1 MVDFT
6 KPTIEVTLRRG
17 TEVRRATVYT
27 RYGRA
32 RERLVQEICD
42 LVKGRVVYFCLKR
55 DGCTMT
61 VVPVTQWTE
70 PKYAGEPGGSGGL
83 AGFTPMFEHPDF
95 GSAAVLEVMGH
106 DRRPWRVEASNPQSG
121 AQSPDSDQAEI
132 ENAAVAA
139 PSAGPGSDDGR
150 LNTIRREF

>member
-1 MVDFT
+1 MVDFA

-55 DGCTMT
+55 EGCQPT
-61 VVPVTQWTE
+61 VVPVTQWTD
-70 PKYAGEPGGSGGL
+70 PKYAGEADRSGGL
-83 AGFTPMFEHPDF
+83 AGFSPMFEHPDF
-95 GSAAVLEVMGH
+95 GTSLVLEAVGH
-106 DRRPWRVEASNPQSG
+106 DRRPWRVEASNPMPGS
-121 AQSPDSDQAEI
+121 QSPDSDQAEI

-139 PSAGPGSDDGR
+139 PSAGPVAGR
-150 LNTIRREF
+150 PNSIRREF